1 MVADRDQVTIHLPAS
16 LRSRLERLAAL
27 TGQPLE
33 GLILKT
39 LSASLPPLPDD
50 LPLDGQE
57 ALRALE
63 GLDDD
68 ALWAIT
74 GATMPRHDYA
84 RVNALRER
92 KREGTLTGSERV
104 ELDQLMRAAE
114 LITLKKAYAAVL
126 LTWRGHRLPPP
137 SSLSAANTPK

>member
-50 LPLDGQE
+50 LPL
-57 ALRALE
+57 
-63 GLDDD
+63 
-68 ALWAIT
+68 
-74 GATMPRHDYA
+74 
-84 RVNALRER
+84 
-92 KREGTLTGSERV
+92 
-104 ELDQLMRAAE
+104 
-114 LITLKKAYAAVL
+114 
-126 LTWRGHRLPPP
+126 
-137 SSLSAANTPK
+137 